1 MKYIYS
7 RSAQCAMTIM
17 APSYSTNAIFSTVM
31 RQHVMNSTQCG
42 FDGNPDIY
50 GAGIRIGYY
59 SQILSV
65 WIANYFV
72 LSKSKL
78 LRSIN
83 ILWML
88 ALFIVIAWQSR
99 HPSRIYAI
107 EAFLL
112 IQLLCATWFIGVL
125 EKSRYSKKYWRF
137 SPASLIF
144 RNLTLMGLLAYNVW
158 FWWNGLDLMS
168 PTPCGTWIFF
178 MAKVNL
184 YGWYRS
190 AFKVLSL
197 TALSFHAVLTV
208 KHAAQLTDHWRGE
221 HMMNPDYFRALR
233 QDLLKNEGLN
243 RNGSGNCSDPAVIS
257 LQGAAANSQSR
268 QGKNESSAR
277 NSHHSEQSSVTA
289 DQPESISQAAVSAD
303 AADHQP
309 INQENGSLRRE
320 RRQTTATRQPAAA
333 ATQSSLAPAATASQM
348 PNPIATQPSP
358 PSYPTTTAVAQMP
371 TPTATQSSSPS
382 PAPATQT
389 PESAGTQSAPQLAT
403 VSTPATV
410 TIILPS
416 LAELLSA
423 DAYLTNILES
433 IDRTPTRTY
442 RIPHTPNSISFPSFH
457 LLSSLPSPRP
467 PLRPLQILTPL
478 LLHTYALRSYPLHT
492 YPSLIR
498 TALLTPQHTLL
509 SPLALRTCIAFHVS
523 RLPATNRVEYSLLSA
538 ASTLLVVV
546 GLVLAIELSI
556 VWNGIRH
563 MSDGDVRSQLVP
575 ASIGVGGLLEVLWTW
590 RRYGRDDGGGLRHA
604 ASSLEEEKDEIA
616 REAVDCAEVY
626 DRLKTGR
633 AEQDV

>member
-1 MKYIYS
+1 
-7 RSAQCAMTIM
+7 
-17 APSYSTNAIFSTVM
+17 
-31 RQHVMNSTQCG
+31 MNSTQCG

-59 SQILSV
+59 TQILSI

-72 LSKSKL
+72 LSESKS
-78 LRSIN
+78 LRSVN
-83 ILWML
+83 ILFML
-88 ALFIVIAWQSR
+88 ALFIGTAWQSR
-99 HPSRIYAI
+99 RPSRIYAI

-112 IQLLCATWFIGVL
+112 IQLLCATWYIGVL

-137 SPASLIF
+137 SPARLIF

-197 TALSFHAVLTV
+197 TAISFHAVLTV
-208 KHAAQLTDHWRGE
+208 GHAAQLTDHWRGK
-221 HMMNPDYFRALR
+221 HMTNPDYYRALR
-233 QDLLKNEGLN
+233 QDLLKNEGLK

-257 LQGAAANSQSR
+257 LEGAAANSQSH

-277 NSHHSEQSSVTA
+277 NSHHRSEQSSVAT
-289 DQPESISQAAVSAD
+289 DQPESINLATVSAD
-303 AADHQP
+303 ATDHQP
-309 INQENGSLRRE
+309 LDQENGSLPRE
-320 RRQTTATRQPAAA
+320 RRQTTATQQPAAA

-348 PNPIATQPSP
+348 PNPITTQPSP
-358 PSYPTTTAVAQMP
+358 PSYPTTAAAAQKP

-382 PAPATQT
+382 PATTTQT
-389 PESAGTQSAPQLAT
+389 PKHAGSQSAPQPAT

-433 IDRTPTRTY
+433 TDRTPTRTY
-442 RIPHTPNSISFPSFH
+442 RIPHTPISISFPSFH

-467 PLRPLQILTPL
+467 SLRPLQILTPL

-523 RLPATNRVEYSLLSA
+523 QLPATNRVEYSLLSA

-563 MSDGDVRSQLVP
+563 TSDVGAVGQLVP
-575 ASIGVGGLLEVLWTW
+575 AVIGVGGLLKVLWTW
-590 RRYGRDDGGGLRHA
+590 WRCGRDDGGGLRHA
-604 ASSLEEEKDEIA
+604 ASSLEEEKDGIA